1 MEPFGTTKFFFCCL
15 IRIIIEEERHHVVLS
30 LLLWNEAVVIL
41 PVVLVHTEHEWSL
54 VHIAHLPLVVD
65 PLVLLMLQV
74 HGILVRQPLVV
85 AKETTSGQ
93 SCNFWRWLS
102 PHQVLILLVR
112 HHFGNGIRKEVR
124 WQVSQ
129 TCVVAHAEATHDS
142 VLLLVREVVQ

>member
-1 MEPFGTTKFFFCCL
+1 MHEIRDHIVLLFFF
-15 IRIIIEEERHHVVLS
+15 RQ
-30 LLLWNEAVVIL
+30 EAVVIL

-74 HGILVRQPLVV
+74 HGILVRQPLIV

-93 SCNFWRWLS
+93 SCNFRCWLP
-102 PHQVLILLVR
+102 PHQVLILFVR